1 MLCASLHDDPT
12 DEGPRYLS
20 VLRKGVSK
28 VGGGKTRQQYFAIPT
43 VALVIM
49 IAGMFVEQ
57 RCGDGSTE
65 EGRSLKH
72 PILAFMHFLRVYSD
86 FDWSV
91 YALGLEGKVDLR
103 AKAAEAKGVERSAR
117 YALAQEL
124 RRKALRG
131 AGAVAVPVGGIDAYG
146 GLSCGGRR
154 ETAKTEGGMEGCV
167 VWRTDEEIEQTPLM
181 ISCLSSI
188 PSIAFRFPYQTL
200 QCSGPVQ

>member
-1 MLCASLHDDPT
+1 MLLHDNPT

-28 VGGGKTRQQYFAIPT
+28 VGGGKTQQQCFAIPT

-49 IAGMFVEQ
+49 IAGMFVEE
-57 RCGDGSTE
+57 RCRDGSTE

-91 YALGLEGKVDLR
+91 YALGLEGKVKLR
-103 AKAAEAKGVERSAR
+103 AEAAELNGVERSAR

-124 RRKALRG
+124 RGKALQG
-131 AGAVAVPVGGIDAYG
+131 AGAMAVPAGGIDAYG

-154 ETAKTEGGMEGCV
+154 QTVKIEGRREGCV
-167 VWRTDEEIEQTPLM
+167 VWRTYEVEERLPRKL
-181 ISCLSSI
+181 LH
-188 PSIAFRFPYQTL
+188 
-200 QCSGPVQ
+200 